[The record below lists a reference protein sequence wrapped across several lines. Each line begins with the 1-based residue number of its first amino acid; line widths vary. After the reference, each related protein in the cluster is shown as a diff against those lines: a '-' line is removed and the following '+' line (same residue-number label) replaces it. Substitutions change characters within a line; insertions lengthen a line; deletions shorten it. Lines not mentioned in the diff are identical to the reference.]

1 MATWVLRDIGEL
13 LTVSGPSPVRAGTT
27 EQEAQQQAERALAV
41 VHDATLIVSDGKV
54 LFAGPSSDSP
64 ALHLLPQPVLV
75 QSARG
80 QLVTPGLCDPHT
92 HLIWA
97 GDRSREFDLRNLGA
111 SYQTIAE
118 QGGGIASTVK
128 ATDQASDEALV
139 DAMLKRLDTALC
151 HGITSIEVK
160 TGYGL
165 VPASEL
171 RLLRLIQAARAQ
183 HPIAVSPTF
192 LCHVLPPSA
201 REGSERER
209 LVAELVDTLELAKQ
223 DGADA
228 IDVYCDVGAFTLTE
242 TRRLLT
248 RAQQVGLLLR
258 CHAEQFTYTG
268 AAQLAAELSARSVEH
283 LEQLDEAG
291 RAAMAHSQTVAN
303 LLPGAALT
311 LRLPWPDAAAL
322 RHAGIAIALGT
333 DCNPGSSYTQ
343 SQQLMMSLACTQM
356 GMSCAEA
363 WLAVTRQAARSIGL
377 GDRGQLVPGA
387 PADFVVWSADDFRQ
401 VCQQLG
407 HNLVRSVWVGGIEQ
421 VRDGVRTAG
430 SA

>member
-1 MATWVLRDIGEL
+1 MATWVLRDIGAL
-13 LTVSGPSPVRAGTT
+13 LTASGPAPTGTT
-27 EQEAQQQAERALAV
+27 RAEQIDSAEQAIGL
-41 VHDATLIVSDGKV
+41 VHDAVLIVSDGKV
-54 LFAGPSSDSP
+54 LFAGPSREAP
-64 ALHLLPQPVLV
+64 ASHLLPQPVMV
-75 QSARG
+75 QTARG

-128 ATDQASDEALV
+128 ATDSASDEALS
-139 DAMLKRLDTALC
+139 DGLLGRLDTALC
-151 HGITSIEVK
+151 HGITAVEVK

-165 VPASEL
+165 RPEAEL
-171 RLLRLIQAARAQ
+171 RLLRLIQAAKAQ

-201 REGSERER
+201 REGTPREQ
-209 LVAELVDTLELAKQ
+209 LIAELADALAAAKQ
-223 DGADA
+223 QGADA
-228 IDVYCDVGAFTLTE
+228 IDVYCDVGAFTLDE
-242 TRRLLT
+242 TRRLLE
-248 RAQQVGLLLR
+248 RARSVGLLLR

-268 AAQLAAELSARSVEH
+268 AAQLAAELRARSVEH
-283 LEQLDEAG
+283 LEQLDPAG
-291 RAAMAHSQTVAN
+291 RAAMAASQTIAN

-322 RHAGIAIALGT
+322 RHAGVALALGT

-356 GMSCAEA
+356 GLSCAES
-363 WLAVTRQAARSIGL
+363 WLAVTRTAARSIGL
-377 GDRGQLVPGA
+377 ATRGQLVPGA
-387 PADFVVWSADDFRQ
+387 PADFVLWSADDFRQ

-407 HNLVRSVWVGGIEQ
+407 HNLVRSVWVAGIEQ
-421 VRDGVRTAG
+421 VRDGVRL
-430 SA
+430 